1 MTPLNNIA
9 LTLFLI
15 FSTGTGLKSSEDKI
29 EKYSFSKACMG
40 TTFTIVTYSPYS
52 YSDTAT
58 IIEQAYVLAEEMN
71 NVFSDYMA
79 DSEVGKFNRSEPN
92 RPQAAS
98 PYLLELLKISR
109 KISVSTKGSFD
120 PTCGSLSK
128 LWRLSKRTN
137 KLPSSEKLRIAKNA
151 CGFSNL
157 KIDHKS
163 ALITKLN
170 SLTRLDFGG
179 IAKGYTA
186 DKMLKLL
193 KNKGLKSSCISAG
206 GDIVTGEAPP
216 GKDSWEVQIVP
227 YRDKSVKPITIRVT
241 NAAVSTSGNTEQTI
255 KIKNQRYSHILDPTS
270 GLGLIHNNAATV
282 IAPSGA
288 QSAPLATA
296 LCVEGKDTLTIINK
310 SPQFEAMLFNRR
322 DKLIEKIFSADFNK
336 FVD

>member
-15 FSTGTGLKSSEDKI
+15 LSTGTGLKPSEDKI

-40 TTFTIVTYSPYS
+40 TTFRIVTYSPYS
-52 YSDTAT
+52 YRDTAT

-92 RPQAAS
+92 GPQAAS
-98 PYLLELLKISR
+98 PYLLDLLKISR
-109 KISVSTKGSFD
+109 KISVSTKGGFD

-137 KLPSSEKLRIAKNA
+137 KLPSSEKLRTTKNA

-163 ALITKLN
+163 AHITKLN
-170 SLTRLDFGG
+170 PLTRLDFGG

-186 DKMLKLL
+186 DKMLQLL
-193 KNKGLKSSCISAG
+193 KNKGLPSSSIAAG
-206 GDIVTGEAPP
+206 GDIVTGESPP
-216 GKDSWEVQIVP
+216 GKDSWEVQIIP
-227 YRDKSVKPITIRVT
+227 YRDKGVKPITIRVT

-288 QSAPLATA
+288 QSDSLATA
-296 LCVEGKDTLTIINK
+296 LCIGGKDTLTIINK
-310 SPQFEAMLFNRR
+310 SPQFEAMLFNKR
-322 DKLIEKIFSADFNK
+322 DKLIEKIFSAGFNK